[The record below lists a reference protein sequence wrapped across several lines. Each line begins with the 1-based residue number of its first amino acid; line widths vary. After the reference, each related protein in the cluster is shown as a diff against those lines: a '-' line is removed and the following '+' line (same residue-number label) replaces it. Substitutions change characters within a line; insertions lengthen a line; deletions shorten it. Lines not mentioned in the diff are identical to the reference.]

1 MAEIQIKLSYG
12 VVSQLSVYL
21 WRGEELIIGRKPEGE
36 YLGAK
41 NVLFFDLVDTYAGTF
56 TLCKLIVLYTYDL
69 STFLYMCNISKF
81 LKYIGGK
88 TTATTTYY
96 SFSFIYVFQPPE

>member
-41 NVLFFDLVDTYAGTF
+41 NVLFFDLVDT
-56 TLCKLIVLYTYDL
+56 
-69 STFLYMCNISKF
+69 
-81 LKYIGGK
+81 
-88 TTATTTYY
+88 
-96 SFSFIYVFQPPE
+96 